1 MTTIINAVRDLI
13 RESQKESMTV
23 NEILKAVQKNRAMK
37 VGQLDRDE
45 LITTINYYKSLS
57 VLYFDENETI
67 LFL

>member
-1 MTTIINAVRDLI
+1 
-13 RESQKESMTV
+13 MTV